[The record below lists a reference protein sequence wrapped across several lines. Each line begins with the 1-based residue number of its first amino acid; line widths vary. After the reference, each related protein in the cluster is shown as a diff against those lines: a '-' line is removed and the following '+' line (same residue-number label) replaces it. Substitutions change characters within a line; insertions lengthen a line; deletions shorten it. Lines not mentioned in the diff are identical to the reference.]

1 MRVLVLVDHAVG
13 ISGPHRNVV
22 GTLNALSAREDV
34 DLRVLTGKID
44 ASEPYAARC
53 EIRLGFEPHQPRQ
66 AWKNIRLLRDAISD
80 RDVVYV
86 PTGLKSFLYGFAVK
100 GKRKLVAGPNVT
112 PLPLPGRHDSPGQLE
127 LRLMADVW
135 FEASRSRRDHVV
147 SETGNLKVRYVY
159 HAIDA
164 AKFNP
169 DLRDTSVWENYNIPA
184 DTLKVL
190 YVGHDRAPLKG
201 VSCLLDAIAI
211 INKTRNNLSK
221 LSFIFCGSLSC
232 HTLERIQR
240 IENAY
245 HLGFLTGEQLPRVY
259 ASSDI
264 SIVPSS
270 WENFPFTVLEAMASG
285 LPVIAARVGG
295 IPEQVTDRETGILLD
310 LAEPSPQGHRHRSD
324 ASVLLAE
331 AVIMLASDKQYR
343 RLLGQQARKRVLDHF
358 TEKRLGDD
366 LVELFTCLLSE
377 APK

>member
-1 MRVLVLVDHAVG
+1 MLFQKPETRKSDMYTMLSTQSSLLQIFATLR
-13 ISGPHRNVV
+13 SGK
-22 GTLNALSAREDV
+22 T
-34 DLRVLTGKID
+34 TI
-44 ASEPYAARC
+44 
-53 EIRLGFEPHQPRQ
+53 
-66 AWKNIRLLRDAISD
+66 
-80 RDVVYV
+80 
-86 PTGLKSFLYGFAVK
+86 FL
-100 GKRKLVAGPNVT
+100 
-112 PLPLPGRHDSPGQLE
+112 
-127 LRLMADVW
+127 
-135 FEASRSRRDHVV
+135 
-147 SETGNLKVRYVY
+147 
-159 HAIDA
+159 I
-164 AKFNP
+164 
-169 DLRDTSVWENYNIPA
+169 
-184 DTLKVL
+184 DTLKIL
-190 YVGHDRAPLKG
+190 YVGHDRALRKG
-201 VSCLLDAIAI
+201 VSCLLDAIVAI
-211 INKTRNNLSK
+211 NETQNSSLN
-221 LSFIFCGSLSC
+221 LSFIFCGSFSC
-232 HTLERIQR
+232 HTVERIQS
-240 IENAY
+240 IDNAY
-245 HLGFLTGEQLPRVY
+245 QLGFLSGELLPGVY